1 MEVRA
6 ADALSNDVPVG
17 SAGDQGHA
25 VLVHDVLELLSDL
38 THLRG
43 VVQERGGGDGEGG
56 RGSSTVESFELA
68 DFKRGKLEHIPK
80 KFVVATGDISPFT
93 YTHTFLRALM

>member
-1 MEVRA
+1 MEVGA

-17 SAGDQGHA
+17 PAGDQGHA

-43 VVQERGGGDGEGG
+43 VVGEGG
-56 RGSSTVESFELA
+56 GRGWGGRRSSTEESFELA
-68 DFKRGKLEHIPK
+68 DFKRGKLQQHIPK
-80 KFVVATGDISPFT
+80 KFVVATS
-93 YTHTFLRALM
+93 

>member
-1 MEVRA
+1 MEVGA
-6 ADALSNDVPVG
+6 TDALSNDVPVG

-43 VVQERGGGDGEGG
+43 VVREGGG
-56 RGSSTVESFELA
+56 
-68 DFKRGKLEHIPK
+68 
-80 KFVVATGDISPFT
+80 VVQWNP
-93 YTHTFLRALM
+93 LNL

>member
-1 MEVRA
+1 MEVGA

-17 SAGDQGHA
+17 PAGYQGHA

-43 VVQERGGGDGEGG
+43 VVGEGG
-56 RGSSTVESFELA
+56 GKEWGGRRSSTEESFELA
-68 DFKRGKLEHIPK
+68 DFKRGKLQHIPK
-80 KFVVATGDISPFT
+80 KFVVATS
-93 YTHTFLRALM
+93 

>member
-1 MEVRA
+1 MEVGA
-6 ADALSNDVPVG
+6 TDALSNDVPVG

-43 VVQERGGGDGEGG
+43 VVQEGG
-56 RGSSTVESFELA
+56 RGSRTAESFELA

-93 YTHTFLRALM
+93 YTRTFLRALM